1 MEQDPRVSSGHCKFL
16 RVKEEEGSNVCPLL
30 KQEINMW
37 FFHVL
42 PGPDLI
48 SPTLTWGAHSNGR
61 TGSSWLWS
69 CPLPQ
74 HWPQPDWGSVWQ
86 GRVGHTHEEHVW
98 APTAKDN
105 SLHAARET
113 STSRG
118 FAFTDIPS
126 QKQPIQR
133 LINGCF
139 IDTVFFCTG
148 TWSRSTTLEPFPSTF
163 TEKFTDTWPMCLSP
177 NGLQNTAKPHQNIS
191 RSRPKFKYGTFYKV
205 ITIPKHLQR
214 LQSNKGDCVVHCPQ
228 TPICEQVQQPR
239 NGSIAVMARNSKFKS
254 RKCPCSRNAC
264 FGCCKPPWNVHN
276 LQPVQF
282 FCTH

>member
-16 RVKEEEGSNVCPLL
+16 RVKEKEGSNVCPLL

-205 ITIPKHLQR
+205 ITIPKTLTTSAIKQR
-214 LQSNKGDCVVHCPQ
+214 RLCCPLSPDPNLWTSAATKEWIYSCHGQ
-228 TPICEQVQQPR
+228 
-239 NGSIAVMARNSKFKS
+239 KFKIQVS
-254 RKCPCSRNAC
+254 QVSLFQKRLFWLLQTSLKCP
-264 FGCCKPPWNVHN
+264 
-276 LQPVQF
+276 
-282 FCTH
+282 

>member
-1 MEQDPRVSSGHCKFL
+1 MFFQDQIWSHQHL
-16 RVKEEEGSNVCPLL
+16 LEGLIVTAGLDHHGFDL
-30 KQEINMW
+30 
-37 FFHVL
+37 VL
-42 PGPDLI
+42 FRSIGLSQIGGLCDRGGL
-48 SPTLTWGAHSNGR
+48 
-61 TGSSWLWS
+61 
-69 CPLPQ
+69 
-74 HWPQPDWGSVWQ
+74 D
-86 GRVGHTHEEHVW
+86 THMKNVW

-163 TEKFTDTWPMCLSP
+163 TEKFTDTWPMFLSP

-205 ITIPKHLQR
+205 ITIPKTLTTSAIKQR
-214 LQSNKGDCVVHCPQ
+214 RLCCSLSPDPNLWTSAATEEWIYSCHGQ
-228 TPICEQVQQPR
+228 
-239 NGSIAVMARNSKFKS
+239 KFKIQAS
-254 RKCPCSRNAC
+254 QVSLFQKRLFWLLQTSLKCP
-264 FGCCKPPWNVHN
+264 
-276 LQPVQF
+276 
-282 FCTH
+282 